1 MFRLRLILP
10 LMMALFLG
18 SVAAAADNQA
28 IVTRLVAEQL
38 KVDPAAVDVD
48 TPLSAVGRGA
58 DSLAVVE
65 IFMAIEKTLRVHMS
79 DATVAKILGPHTTE
93 ELPAK
98 ITVRKLTEMVAI
110 AKPK

>member
-1 MFRLRLILP
+1 
-10 LMMALFLG
+10 
-18 SVAAAADNQA
+18 
-28 IVTRLVAEQL
+28 
-38 KVDPAAVDVD
+38 
-48 TPLSAVGRGA
+48 
-58 DSLAVVE
+58 
-65 IFMAIEKTLRVHMS
+65 MAIEKTLRVHMS